1 MALRMDKTQ
10 IFLTI
15 MLTILALFMLLP
27 IVFIF
32 MQAFKPLSELFLY
45 PPRFY
50 VMNPTLQNFTQLLM
64 TVDVSV
70 VPVVRYLFNSVV
82 VSIASVVVVV
92 LVSVMVAYAL
102 SKHHFLG
109 KGVLMNMII
118 VAMMFAPQAVLIPR
132 YLIVQRLRLIDTYLA
147 HLLPFVAAPVS
158 AFLLKQFIDQL
169 PNELID
175 AARID
180 GASEWQMLFRIVM
193 PVCRPAVSTVA
204 LLTFQTV
211 WNSMEPSIYY
221 IENEAMRTLPFFL
234 GTLTSGL
241 ANNVAGQGAAAAAG
255 LLVFLPNLIFFLIM
269 QSKVI
274 QTMAHSGI
282 K

>member
-102 SKHHFLG
+102 SKHDFLG

-175 AARID
+175 A
-180 GASEWQMLFRIVM
+180 
-193 PVCRPAVSTVA
+193 P
-204 LLTFQTV
+204 
-211 WNSMEPSIYY
+211 
-221 IENEAMRTLPFFL
+221 
-234 GTLTSGL
+234 
-241 ANNVAGQGAAAAAG
+241 
-255 LLVFLPNLIFFLIM
+255 
-269 QSKVI
+269 
-274 QTMAHSGI
+274 H
-282 K
+282 